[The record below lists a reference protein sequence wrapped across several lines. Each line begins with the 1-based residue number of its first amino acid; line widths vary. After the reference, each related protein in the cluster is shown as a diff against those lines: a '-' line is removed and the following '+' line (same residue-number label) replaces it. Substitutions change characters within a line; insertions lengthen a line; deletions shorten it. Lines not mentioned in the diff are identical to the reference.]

1 MMKNLDYELECPGCH
16 RRYKRVDIKADRL
29 VCPACGREV
38 VALVC
43 VGEIDSERIIRDY
56 FYPQGFDGN
65 KICYMVIGGLELLG
79 LIYCVAVEFC
89 WSLFVVMLFF
99 GLGILFEIKSNLMRS
114 KIFRIFERNEFDL
127 EKSLEDHRKYIE
139 SLGDMAIIDSEIGED
154 LERNLRARFKAG
166 GKVCTSYAVNSERV
180 QMFEK
185 KSSDMSCDMPPNEC
199 PNCHAPYKIADYSG
213 NSVKCRRCGGVV
225 KIKNAVDDAEILDLA
240 KKYLLRLVEADS
252 AYHKLICRFCWVC
265 FILSAVFLL
274 FSDSLDSF
282 LRSWAILPLYI
293 GIPMR
298 LTLVMT
304 DGDRKRRRD
313 LLVSDNFKLF
323 DFEYLLKK
331 DVVMDNERR
340 EFDEFKGALLNLF
353 RSKGTAM
360 KGKTLS

>member
-1 MMKNLDYELECPGCH
+1 MENLDYELECPGCH
-16 RRYKRVDIKADRL
+16 RRYKRADIKADRL

-38 VALVC
+38 VALVS
-43 VGEIDSERIIRDY
+43 VGDIDSERVIRDY
-56 FYPQGFDGN
+56 FYPQGFDSN
-65 KICYMVIGGLELLG
+65 KICDIVMGALELLG
-79 LIYCVAVEFC
+79 LIYCITVDFS
-89 WSLFVVMLFF
+89 WSLFAVILFF
-99 GLGILFEIKSNLMRS
+99 GFSTLCMVKSR
-114 KIFRIFERNEFDL
+114 FVRARVYRIFKRNQFDL

-166 GKVCTSYAVNSERV
+166 GKVSTSYAVNSERV

-199 PNCHAPYKIADYSG
+199 PNCHAPYKVADYSG
-213 NSVKCRRCGGVV
+213 NSVKCRRCGEVV

-240 KKYLLRLVEADS
+240 KKYLLKLVVAD
-252 AYHKLICRFCWVC
+252 ATFHKMISRMAWVC
-265 FILSAVFLL
+265 FILSGVFLL

-298 LTLVMT
+298 LTLVVT

-331 DVVMDNERR
+331 DVGVMDNERR

>member
-1 MMKNLDYELECPGCH
+1 MMENLDYELECPGCH

-38 VALVC
+38 VALVS
-43 VGEIDSERIIRDY
+43 VGDIDSERIIRDY
-56 FYPQGFDGN
+56 FYPQDFDSN
-65 KICYMVIGGLELLG
+65 KICVIVMGALELLG
-79 LIYCVAVEFC
+79 LIYCITVDFS
-89 WSLFVVMLFF
+89 WSLFAVILFF
-99 GLGILFEIKSNLMRS
+99 GLATLFMVKSR
-114 KIFRIFERNEFDL
+114 FVRARVYRIFKRNQFDL
-127 EKSLEDHRKYIE
+127 EKSLEDYRKYIK
-139 SLGDMAIIDSEIGED
+139 SLGDMAMIDSEIGED
-154 LERNLRARFKAG
+154 LEKNLRARLEAARKLH
-166 GKVCTSYAVNSERV
+166 TSYAVNEETK
-180 QMFEK
+180 QPFEEK
-185 KSSDMSCDMPPNEC
+185 QCGISYDLPPNEC
-199 PNCHAPYKIADYSG
+199 PNCHAPYKVADYSG

-240 KKYLLRLVEADS
+240 KKYLLKLVVAD
-252 AYHKLICRFCWVC
+252 ATYHKMISRMAWVC
-265 FILSAVFLL
+265 FILSGVFLL

-298 LTLVMT
+298 LSLVVT

-340 EFDEFKGALLNLF
+340 EFDEFKGALLDLF
-353 RSKGTAM
+353 RSKGMAM